1 MNNIVSVRIERANN
15 TLGNMIYRLSIEHL
29 GDDYLPIITE
39 LDFDDVYKAFQY
51 LNTLENNQ

>member
-1 MNNIVSVRIERANN
+1 MNNIVSVRIERTNN
-15 TLGNMIYRLSIEHL
+15 KLGETIYSLSIEHL
-29 GDDYLPIITE
+29 GENYLPITTK